1 MFKSSKTCKSIPLWS
16 VFGHTIQQSIFWIA
30 MRFNE
35 RILKQI
41 LFMLNSTT
49 GKYFLFMMNSSVSV
63 ISWYSNQTFTVTARQ
78 INETTMLTMR
88 FYLITS
94 YISLWVK
101 LENVVNI
108 LSNRLQ
114 IINATVYQFFYLRMR
129 ERNLKIS

>member
-1 MFKSSKTCKSIPLWS
+1 MLYIVNLFRYDQCMDIQFNNHYSGLLGVLTNASWSKFYSCW
-16 VFGHTIQQSIFWIA
+16 IQQQENIVCLWWIHP
-30 MRFNE
+30 
-35 RILKQI
+35 
-41 LFMLNSTT
+41 
-49 GKYFLFMMNSSVSV
+49 SSV
-63 ISWYSNQTFTVTARQ
+63 WYSNQTFTVTARQ
-78 INETTMLTMR
+78 INETMMLTMQ

-114 IINATVYQFFYLRMR
+114 IINATVYQFFFLRMR